1 VFLKFAKSREMWGD
15 LEVLPTPP
23 FFYGLQQGEE
33 MTIELEPGK
42 VLFLRMLTVGDA
54 RPDGFRTVFFEL
66 NGQPREVEVLDSS
79 LEPTA
84 ETRAKADPGKAG
96 EVAAPIPGA
105 ITVLHVKPGQEVKR
119 GDRLLVME
127 AMKMQSTVYAP
138 VDGTVAKINVAPHD
152 SVDAHDLLLV
162 IE

>member
-105 ITVLHVKPGQEVKR
+105 ITALHVKPGQEVKR

-152 SVDAHDLLLV
+152 SVDAHDLLLI